1 MTINVSELEHKKS
14 ELNGLPLE
22 HLIPVTSRD
31 SISKEYLGTP
41 IENLLGY
48 HNLEYPFKK
57 YKHAELLIGMC
68 MDYRKHLHIPDN
80 FAYILRTG
88 GGNLRYSEFKLS
100 YAIAI
105 GGVKAI
111 ALIGHDNCGMVN
123 LMSKKDK
130 FVKGLVENAGWE
142 QSRAEE
148 HFIHFVP
155 MFEISNEVDFVISE
169 AKRLR
174 LKYPKILVAPMFYG
188 MTDKQLYLLKE

>member
-1 MTINVSELEHKKS
+1 MEY
-14 ELNGLPLE
+14 
-22 HLIPVTSRD
+22 LIPVTSRD
-31 SISKEYLGTP
+31 SIPGEYLGTP
-41 IENLLGY
+41 IESLLGY
-48 HNLEYPFKK
+48 HNLGYPLKT

-80 FAYILRTG
+80 FAYVLRTG

-111 ALIGHDNCGMVN
+111 VLIGHDNCGMVN
-123 LMSKKDK
+123 LMSKKEK
-130 FVKGLVENAGWE
+130 FIKGLVENAGWE

-148 HFIHFVP
+148 HFMHFVP
-155 MFEISNEVDFVISE
+155 MFEIGNEVDFVISE

-188 MTDKQLYLLKE
+188 MADKQLYLLKE